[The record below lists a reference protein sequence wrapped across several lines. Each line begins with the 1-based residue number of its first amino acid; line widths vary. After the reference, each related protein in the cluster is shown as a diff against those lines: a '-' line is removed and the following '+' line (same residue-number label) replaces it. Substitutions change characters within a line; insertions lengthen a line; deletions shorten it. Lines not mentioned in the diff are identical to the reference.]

1 MIRSRTATLLAGL
14 AVTATALSGGAGGV
28 LAQSPAASGGAAVVG
43 VPSVP
48 TGYSDLDAAL
58 GADKPYAGKKVTIQT
73 QWIGGEGQNF
83 QDSLAAFEAAT
94 GINVAVEELS
104 SGTHETLLDARI
116 EGGLPLDLAQLAQP
130 SKVLGYGKEGK
141 LVDVATFMD
150 PAKLKAEHPATVG
163 LYSDGDKVYGIPYKV
178 DVKSVVW
185 YPIKAFAAAGYEVP
199 KTWDELIKLSDKIVA
214 DGNGS
219 PWCVAI
225 EAANATGWIAT
236 DWLEDVVL
244 RTAGIDAY
252 NKWISGDLKFDS
264 PEIKAAMDK
273 VGQILFTPGYV
284 YGVADGDT
292 TYITATNQVQAMDP
306 MFNEDMAKPQCWMQK
321 QATWYGP
328 DFFPDVKAGGPG
340 TVSKYKLGED
350 VGLFYFPPID
360 AAQGT
365 PALGAGDGIIVI
377 KPPDGSELRPEVK
390 AVAEFLSTPQATETW
405 IKAGSAISANQT
417 TPAAWY
423 GDNYKLKIASDI
435 VANATSFGF
444 DASDLMPAVVGAG
457 SEWTQLTNW
466 IIADGK
472 NTDDV
477 LKAID
482 ASWPAK

>member
-14 AVTATALSGGAGGV
+14 AVTATALSGGAAGV
-28 LAQSPAASGGAAVVG
+28 LAQSPAAGTAVVG

-48 TGYSDLDAAL
+48 TGYSELDTAL
-58 GADKPYAGKKVTIQT
+58 GADQPYKGKKVTIQT

-83 QDSLAAFEAAT
+83 QDAVAAFESAT
-94 GINVAVEELS
+94 GIDVSVEELN

-116 EGGLPLDLAQLAQP
+116 EGGLPLDLAMLAQP

-163 LYSDGDKVYGIPYKV
+163 LYSTGDQIWGVPYKV

-199 KTWDELIKLSDKIVA
+199 KTWDELIALSDKIVA

-252 NKWISGDLKFDS
+252 NKWITHDLKFDS

-284 YGVADGDT
+284 YGVTGGDT

-340 TVSKYKLGED
+340 TVSKYVLGED

-360 AAQGT
+360 PAQGT
-365 PALGAGDGIIVI
+365 PALGAGDALIVI
-377 KPPDGSELRPEVK
+377 APPDGSDLRPEVK
-390 AVAEFLSTPQATETW
+390 AVAEFLSTPQGTETW

-417 TPAAWY
+417 TPAEWY
-423 GDNYKLKIASDI
+423 ADHYKLAIAADI
-435 VANATSFGF
+435 VAKATSFGF
-444 DASDLMPAVVGAG
+444 DASDIMPAVVGAG
-457 SEWTQLTNW
+457 SEWKQLTNW

-472 NTDDV
+472 NTDEV

-482 ASWPAK
+482 ASWPK